1 MRIPDKIFPCGR
13 IDRVLPAGAG
23 AQRHTG
29 RVTRRGRAQRTPRRG
44 LVLGGGGVLGAAWTI
59 GAMSALEEARGLDL
73 RSVDKIQGT
82 SAGAVLAALLGGGV
96 PVRELF
102 GHQHGGRFGDG
113 PLAGHE
119 WDYDTATGPS
129 LPGRP
134 AARLGGGAMLVR
146 NVRRIRRMPPATVLA
161 GLAPEGRGSLAAVGR
176 LVEAVTA
183 PDGWSPHPG
192 VAVVTLDYTSG
203 RRVPIGRPGS
213 PQLPLPQ
220 AVMASCAIPG
230 WFAPVDFDGHRYV
243 DGGVCS
249 VTSADLMAGLDLD
262 EVLIVAPMIAF
273 GTDAPRS
280 AIGKLERR
288 WRFASTRRLLRET
301 DKLRAEGVRVTI
313 LGPGPDDLR
322 AFGTNAMEFGR
333 RLEVLQT
340 ALATQRAAL
349 QRNHTQ
355 VGAG

>member
-1 MRIPDKIFPCGR
+1 MEG
-13 IDRVLPAGAG
+13 RVLPAGWG

-29 RVTRRGRAQRTPRRG
+29 RVTRRGRAQRPPRRG
-44 LVLGGGGVLGAAWTI
+44 LVLGAGGVLGAAWTI
-59 GAMSALEEARGLDL
+59 GALAALEEARGLDL
-73 RSVDKIQGT
+73 REVDQILGI

-96 PVRELF
+96 SIRELS
-102 GHQHGGRFGDG
+102 GHQRGASFGDG

-119 WDYDTATGPS
+119 WDYDTATGPAM
-129 LPGRP
+129 PGRP

-161 GLAPEGRGSLAAVGR
+161 GLAPEGRGSLSAVGT

-192 VAVVTLDYTSG
+192 LTVATLDYTSG
-203 RRVPIGRPGS
+203 RRVPVGRSGS
-213 PQLPLPQ
+213 PLLPLPR

-230 WFAPVDFDGHRYV
+230 WFAPIEHDGHRYI

-249 VTSADLMAGLDLD
+249 VTSADLMAGLGLD

-273 GTDAPRS
+273 GSDEPRS
-280 AIGKLERR
+280 AIGRLERR
-288 WRFASTRRLLRET
+288 WRFASTRRMLRET
-301 DKLRAEGVRVTI
+301 DKLRAEGVRVTV

-322 AFGTNAMEFGR
+322 AFGTNAMDFSR
-333 RLEVLQT
+333 RLDVLET

-349 QRNHTQ
+349 DRGHVRAG
-355 VGAG
+355 VG